1 MGTVFALK
9 PVVSAIIHTPCQ
21 LMQLC
26 NENHAVQRQ
35 LGSYCREKQDF
46 PGAGEEMVNM
56 REYIPLLLLQRQPHR
71 HFCFSG
77 VPVSMCCCLQLK
89 VSEVCVCLAF
99 TGP

>member
-9 PVVSAIIHTPCQ
+9 PVESAIIHTPCQ

-56 REYIPLLLLQRQPHR
+56 REYIPPPSAAKAAVQTLLFFWGPCQHVLL
-71 HFCFSG
+71 FAVKS
-77 VPVSMCCCLQLK
+77 V
-89 VSEVCVCLAF
+89 
-99 TGP
+99 